1 VWVVAA
7 AIALRAAAAAMSPLI
22 DDEAYYWLWA
32 RDLAWGYVDHPPMI
46 AWLIALTTRLGDGAF
61 VIRLSPLILGA
72 LTTYAL
78 FLLGRDLFDARAA
91 IAAAVLFQVVPVLAG
106 AGLLATPDAPLLLC
120 WVVALRFA
128 WQALGGR
135 PSRWLAAGAVVGL
148 GLLSKVPMVLLP
160 AGLILY
166 LLVRSP
172 RSLRL
177 WQPYAAAGLAA
188 ALFLPVIVWN
198 ARHGWAG
205 LDYILR
211 SRLSIESSAVVGIT
225 GIGKL
230 LEEQMPFALLLLP
243 AYAWALV
250 VPFRRR
256 SEPMTFLGL
265 GTLPALVFPFIPA
278 YAGAWPHGNWL
289 APAYLAFSVVL
300 GAVWSRTVAV
310 LAGVNGAA
318 IIVGLLTSVIP
329 MLPLPPGAE
338 EVYGWR
344 EAGAR
349 ATAELRRLGGG
360 AAIVTD
366 RYQIAAQLAYYTRGA
381 PVTVLPC
388 PRPASIW
395 TRPQTLAGHPG
406 IAVID
411 ARWDPGV
418 RWGALASRVTE
429 LAPLTIEVRGRVLRT
444 FLFYRLDGL
453 KPLGECR

>member
-1 VWVVAA
+1 
-7 AIALRAAAAAMSPLI
+7 
-22 DDEAYYWLWA
+22 
-32 RDLAWGYVDHPPMI
+32 
-46 AWLIALTTRLGDGAF
+46 
-61 VIRLSPLILGA
+61 
-72 LTTYAL
+72 
-78 FLLGRDLFDARAA
+78 
-91 IAAAVLFQVVPVLAG
+91 
-106 AGLLATPDAPLLLC
+106 
-120 WVVALRFA
+120 
-128 WQALGGR
+128 
-135 PSRWLAAGAVVGL
+135 
-148 GLLSKVPMVLLP
+148 
-160 AGLILY
+160 
-166 LLVRSP
+166 
-172 RSLRL
+172 
-177 WQPYAAAGLAA
+177 
-188 ALFLPVIVWN
+188 
-198 ARHGWAG
+198 
-205 LDYILR
+205 
-211 SRLSIESSAVVGIT
+211 
-225 GIGKL
+225 
-230 LEEQMPFALLLLP
+230 
-243 AYAWALV
+243 
-250 VPFRRR
+250 
-256 SEPMTFLGL
+256 
-265 GTLPALVFPFIPA
+265 
-278 YAGAWPHGNWL
+278 
-289 APAYLAFSVVL
+289 
-300 GAVWSRTVAV
+300 
-310 LAGVNGAA
+310 VNGAA